1 MKTLIINTQGA
12 MGDLLLSTPIAEA
25 IHRNFPGSSV
35 FYWANPRFTPLLEN
49 HPYIQGVLDMPIK
62 VPFGEGWRN
71 LKSLGFDAVISPW
84 SKSREAWMSAF
95 ARIPIRVG
103 QGGRLSYS
111 FLYTHPVTIKSL
123 HGDTHTHWVD
133 ILLDYARALKCDVTG
148 LRPFVTLAEAERAEG
163 RAFWQSLPAPEKRPR
178 VILQVCKGLPVTADR
193 WPLDVFI
200 QAGKTLIEQGCM
212 IALTGLASEKHLM
225 DEVEAKLDSASVIN
239 TAGRFAL
246 RQAAAFIAAA
256 DVVICP
262 DTGTGHLGAA
272 LDVPVVSIFALKC
285 EVPLRWHPFVTPYRI
300 IRPDPIR
307 CDLKCCKETCPRFS
321 CLLDV
326 DPASVAQAALE
337 IAKKQ

>member
-1 MKTLIINTQGA
+1 
-12 MGDLLLSTPIAEA
+12 
-25 IHRNFPGSSV
+25 
-35 FYWANPRFTPLLEN
+35 
-49 HPYIQGVLDMPIK
+49 
-62 VPFGEGWRN
+62 
-71 LKSLGFDAVISPW
+71 
-84 SKSREAWMSAF
+84 MSAF

-148 LRPFVTLAEAERAEG
+148 LCPFVTLTEVERSEG

-225 DEVEAKLDSASVIN
+225 DEVEAKLGSSSVVN
-239 TAGRFAL
+239 TAGMFAL
-246 RQAAAFIAAA
+246 RQAAAVIAAS

-307 CDLKCCKETCPRFS
+307 CDLKCCKETCPRFT

-326 DPASVAQAALE
+326 DPDSVAQAALE
-337 IAKKQ
+337 IAKTQ